1 MEDPILVEVTR
12 GPMVESAHRGAA
24 IVIDA
29 DGSTVLEF
37 GDVDRKIY
45 PRSAIKGLQALALL
59 ETGAADRLGLT
70 EAELAITCAS
80 HNGEERHMAT
90 AAAMLAKAGQGPGA
104 LECGAHWPSLLG
116 ETAYKLAAS
125 GARPSAL
132 HNNCSGKHAGFVC
145 LACGTGT
152 DPNGYIA
159 RDHAVQRMVAATLG
173 EVTGAAIDA
182 AAPCGTDGCSIPT
195 YGFPLRALALG
206 FARFGTGH
214 GLGPE
219 RAKAASRLRAAVASN
234 PFMVA
239 GTGRF
244 DTAVMELL
252 GAKVFTKTGAEGVFC
267 AAFPDQGL
275 GIALKCRDGAGRA
288 AEVMMASLIARFVP
302 MDDAQRAALA
312 RFAAP
317 VLTNWN
323 GLAVGGLR
331 AAGPLA
337 A

>member
-1 MEDPILVEVTR
+1 MEDPIVVDVTR
-12 GPMVESAHRGAA
+12 GPMVESQHRGAA
-24 IVIDA
+24 IVMDA
-29 DGSTVLEF
+29 DGRTVLSF
-37 GDVDRKIY
+37 GDVDRPIY
-45 PRSAIKGLQALALL
+45 PRSAIKGLQALALV

-70 EAELAITCAS
+70 DAELAITCAS
-80 HNGEERHMAT
+80 HNGEERHTAT
-90 AAAMLAKAGQGPGA
+90 AAAMLAKAGQGPGT

-132 HNNCSGKHAGFVC
+132 HNNCSGKHVGFVC

-152 DPNGYIA
+152 DPRGYIA
-159 RDHAVQRMVAATLG
+159 RDHAVQRMIAATLG
-173 EVTGAAIDA
+173 EVTGAAIDE

-195 YGFPLRALALG
+195 YGFSLRALALG

-219 RAKAASRLRAAVASN
+219 RTKAASRLRGAVASN

-288 AEVMMASLIARFVP
+288 AEVMMATLIARFVP
-302 MDDAQRAALA
+302 LDETQRAALA
-312 RFAAP
+312 RFTAP

-331 AAGPLA
+331 AAAPLA